1 MAFKTILPG
10 AWELTDKNA
19 KSELFA
25 LYVPTAWRQVANNLA
40 QQRAQLKGKGYRAVP
55 VFSLDPLIAA
65 SFPQI
70 IKTVRNGWQKV
81 GVPWLFAT
89 ETTDLSNL
97 GDSIKDWLRE
107 EFSCLEDVELILAR
121 LNDKD
126 WHWEEPKT
134 YSLLDPQNKDEIDIL
149 YPFVTS

>member
-1 MAFKTILPG
+1 MRITKHRQKIL
-10 AWELTDKNA
+10 D
-19 KSELFA
+19 A
-25 LYVPTAWRQVANNLA
+25 LREWFRIHKEGPT
-40 QQRAQLKGKGYRAVP
+40 
-55 VFSLDPLIAA
+55 LDPLIAA

-70 IKTVRNGWQKV
+70 IKTVRDGWQKV